1 MCGIIGTIIMVKSI
15 NHLLQFYQVSGLC
28 VIPGMLL
35 YGMVSGAATI
45 VVRRGAG
52 WNLKTV
58 LSAPRITT
66 FTQNAIEHY
75 E

>member
-52 WNLKTV
+52 RSSKTV
-58 LSAPRITT
+58 LSAPRITILHRMRL
-66 FTQNAIEHY
+66 NDY